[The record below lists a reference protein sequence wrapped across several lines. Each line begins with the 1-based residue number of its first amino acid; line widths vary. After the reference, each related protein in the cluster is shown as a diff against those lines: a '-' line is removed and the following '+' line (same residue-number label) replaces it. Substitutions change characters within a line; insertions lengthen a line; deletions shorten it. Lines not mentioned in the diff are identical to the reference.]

1 MLNIDQIENIEKQVQ
16 KAEISFS
23 HLADDLVDHIC
34 CDVENR
40 MNNGESFDQAF
51 AKVKDKIGIEG
62 LKNIQEQ
69 TLLIINQ
76 NYLIMKKALYVLS
89 VSIVFLLVLSG
100 VFKIFHLPGASLL
113 LFVAFI
119 GLIVGF
125 IPLLFLTR
133 NKEDSDRK
141 QVWVNLSGYLASTVF
156 LLSILWT
163 IMHWPGR
170 IWLVVFS
177 WILILGFFLPSFL
190 GTILKNRNDGQRLTN
205 IGVVLLIV
213 LLLVMDMVFSFNS
226 KRSAY
231 TQQDVVVNNLPEMT
245 AYFDHQNEILYK
257 ILLDDSTLNTQTRR
271 SILLLKEASME
282 FESELISLAMDI
294 DRLNDFNSLRLKDK
308 KPDDF
313 ELRVEKIRQLS
324 DNYRQSLKNEFSLT
338 EDLVKLVD
346 RTCDTRGTK
355 EASIYDLYFTKP
367 AVMIRNNLYRLNR
380 DVLLIENELLEHT
393 REQI

>member
-1 MLNIDQIENIEKQVQ
+1 MLNVDQIENIEKQVQ

-40 MNNGESFDQAF
+40 MNNGETFDQAF
-51 AKVKDKIGIEG
+51 EKVKETIGIEG

-89 VSIVFLLVLSG
+89 VAIVSLVVLSG

-113 LFVAFI
+113 LFVAFV
-119 GLIVGF
+119 GLILGF
-125 IPLLFLTR
+125 VPLLFLTR
-133 NKEDSDRK
+133 NKEDSERK

-170 IWLVVFS
+170 TWLVVFS
-177 WILILGFFLPSFL
+177 WVLILGFFLPSYL
-190 GTILKNRNDGQRLTN
+190 STIFKNKNEGQRLTN

-226 KRSAY
+226 RRSSY
-231 TQQDVVVNNLPEMT
+231 THQDTVVNNLPEMT
-245 AYFDHQNEILYK
+245 AYFDHQNEVLYK
-257 ILLDDSTLNTQTRR
+257 TILGDSALNPEIQKR
-271 SILLLKEASME
+271 IFLLKEKSEE
-282 FESELISLAMDI
+282 FENELISLARELDH
-294 DRLNDFNSLRLKDK
+294 LNDFKSARLKDK
-308 KPDDF
+308 KPADF

-324 DNYRQSLKNEFSLT
+324 DNYRESLKNEFPLA
-338 EDLVKLVD
+338 EDLVKLID
-346 RTCDTRGTK
+346 RTCDTRGTE
-355 EASIYDLYFTKP
+355 EASIYELYFTKP
-367 AVMIRNNLYRLNR
+367 AVMIRNNLFRLNR
-380 DVLLIENELLEHT
+380 DLLLIENELLEQT